1 MTGFIYRLTPALLA
15 LALGFMTLFI
25 AETFLLGL
33 GQEGQDL
40 LRLSHVFKIVLP
52 MVLLLIGLRTY
63 LSHDRFKELA
73 FGAGLGGLA
82 LISWTLFEEYTR
94 LAPYVQGGRT
104 WGMVLRYVDL
114 YAIVAAAGGLVL
126 TIWFFSMA
134 WTGSGRN
141 RAGRKKAKRSKNATY
156 GDADWMPMSDAAELF
171 PDGPG
176 IVIGERYRPDE
187 DTAAGPIFDPG
198 EKATWGQG
206 GKAPKLAFNCD
217 FGSTHGI
224 VFAGSGGFK
233 TTGIVI
239 PTCLNWDTGLVVL
252 DPSREVGPMV
262 AAERERMGQDVYVL
276 DPERPELGF
285 NVLDWIKDSDAPEE
299 NVAAT
304 ANWLLAEKP
313 KVSTG
318 SDDFFRTSGL
328 QLITG
333 ILADI
338 LLSGN
343 TPEHLQTLRHL
354 RSVLAS
360 PEPNLKERLS
370 DIYEQSPNAF
380 VRETVA
386 PYINMTDSTFSG
398 VYATASKET
407 QWLSF
412 ERYGQLVSGN
422 HFKTEDLKNGATDV
436 FINLDL
442 KTLRTHPGMGRVIVG
457 ALMNAIY
464 EADGDTDGRVLF
476 LIDEADTLG
485 HMEIVKTARD
495 AGRKYGITL
504 LLIYQS
510 IGQLIDN
517 WGQNAKSSWYESTSF
532 RLFAAINDEKTAEE
546 LSRMC
551 GEFTVET
558 TTRSRSSGMQQ
569 KNKIFGSPNSNR
581 TVNKQDQKRRLILPH
596 EILQEMRS
604 DEQLVFVQGRPPLR
618 TGRAIY
624 FRRGDMVDRVDQNR
638 FNKSGE
644 D

>member
-1 MTGFIYRLTPALLA
+1 MTTLLLRVVPALLA
-15 LALGFMTLFI
+15 VLFGFITLFI
-25 AETFLLGL
+25 SETYFSSFGED
-33 GQEGQDL
+33 GRAL
-40 LRLSHVFKIVLP
+40 LRLSHMLKVVLP
-52 MVLLLIGLRTY
+52 LVLILVGLRSY
-63 LSHDRFKELA
+63 LTHDRFKDLA
-73 FGAGLGGLA
+73 FGAGLGGAA
-82 LISWTLFEEYTR
+82 LIAWTLWDEFSR
-94 LAPYVQGGRT
+94 LAPYVEGGRT
-104 WGMVLRYVDL
+104 WATVLRYVDL
-114 YAIVAAAGGLVL
+114 FALGACIAGLIL
-126 TIWFFSMA
+126 TIWFFRMSA
-134 WTGSGRN
+134 TGSGRN
-141 RAGRKKAKRSKNATY
+141 RSGRKKAKRSKNATY
-156 GDADWMPMSDAAELF
+156 GDADWMPMSDAADLF

-176 IVIGERYRPDE
+176 IVIGERYRPDD
-187 DTAAGPIFDPG
+187 DTPAGPVFEPSD
-198 EKATWGQG
+198 KTTWGQG
-206 GKAPKLAFNCD
+206 GKVVKLAFDCN
-217 FGSTHGI
+217 FGSTHGL

-239 PTCLNWDTGLVVL
+239 PTCLNWNTGLVVL

-276 DPERPELGF
+276 DPDRPELGF
-285 NVLDWIKDSDAPEE
+285 NVLDWIKDSEAPEE

-304 ANWLLAEKP
+304 ANWLLAERP

-318 SDDFFRTSGL
+318 SDDFFRTSSL

-343 TPEHLQTLRHL
+343 TPEHLQNLRYL

-422 HFKTEDLKNGATDV
+422 HFKTADLKNGATDV

-464 EADGDTDGRVLF
+464 EADGHTEGRVLF

-551 GEFTVET
+551 GEYTVET
-558 TTRSRSSGMQQ
+558 TTRSKSSGIQQ
-569 KNKIFGSPNSNR
+569 KNRMFGSPNSNR

-604 DEQLVFVQGRPPLR
+604 DEQLVFVQGRAPLR
-618 TGRAIY
+618 SGRAIY
-624 FRRGDMVDRVDQNR
+624 FRRSDMNERVDRNR
-638 FNKSGE
+638 FNKTVR
-644 D
+644 